1 MFSTCS
7 TELPFAPNLFSRVNL
22 MAISTFERCR
32 SVCFGAEGYFR
43 STLSNISR
51 NGSLSRLNTRSSV
64 SSCHSPNLTI
74 TVFAFD
80 RLTALVRFASP
91 ILPLRLL
98 SPDESMDC
106 RTGENSV
113 HSTYVLQVLLT
124 RETAESDRPNLAKQY
139 SVDCAIGEA
148 AAILHAQPRL
158 PNSVKGTRAGLHFA
172 IGRALLV
179 RRMPLR
185 PGQSW
190 EYVSNIRYVG

>member
-1 MFSTCS
+1 MFSSCS
-7 TELPFAPNLFSRVNL
+7 TELPVAPSLFSRVNL

-32 SVCFGAEGYFR
+32 SVCFGAAGYFR
-43 STLSNISR
+43 SKLSNISR
-51 NGSLSRLNTRSSV
+51 SGSLSRLNTNSSV
-64 SSCHSPNLTI
+64 SSSHSPNLTI
-74 TVFAFD
+74 NVFAFD

-98 SPDESMDC
+98 SPDESQDC

-139 SVDCAIGEA
+139 SVDCAIKEA
-148 AAILHAQPRL
+148 AVMLQ
-158 PNSVKGTRAGLHFA
+158 
-172 IGRALLV
+172 
-179 RRMPLR
+179 RMQLR

-190 EYVSNIRYVG
+190 EYTSNIRYVG